1 MVRKK
6 NYLIVVVWILVV
18 AILGTTLYIGF
29 RRNSADLRQLMI
41 NEAERLMEVVSIS
54 AEAGIHALDEVENL
68 TAQRLFDNAY
78 LIERM
83 TRTQGSLLDSLN
95 QIAEQNNLHMINVL
109 DKDGA
114 FVKRSRP
121 PSQGNIGTDTK
132 HRPEVESVL
141 SGETGENII
150 GLTEGRYYK
159 GMRYGV
165 VVERQNGGAIVVN
178 TDSGDMLEFRK
189 TVGLGTLFREIGS
202 REGIQYIVLQDTLGI
217 VAASS
222 NVTKMTRVYDDP
234 FLIRAYRGGLGSRV
248 VKAAGGF
255 LEVVRPLV
263 VDDIHLGLLRIGL
276 STAEI
281 DGIRSR
287 ALKQF
292 FLLFAVSVISGIFV
306 LSFVILMQNYLIL
319 NAEHDRILSEVR
331 RMEEQTRRSERLASM
346 GQLAAGVAHE
356 IRNPLNSVSIITQ
369 RLKAEF
375 TSLEDREEYG
385 SLLTTVGKEISRI
398 STIVENFM
406 KYAKPPKLTLST
418 VSVEKIVSEVRN
430 VVEEKAKSEHVAV
443 VTEIE
448 PGLLCSCD
456 ADQMKQALLNI
467 VLNALDAAGENGSV
481 FIRAEMV
488 SGEITIRISDT
499 GPGIPKENLSKI
511 FDPYFTTKSTGTGL
525 GLSEVHRIV
534 TAHKGRITVGNTEG
548 GGAVF
553 EIYLR
558 KAQKN

>member
-1 MVRKK
+1 
-6 NYLIVVVWILVV
+6 
-18 AILGTTLYIGF
+18 ILGTTLYIGF

-54 AEAGIHALDEVENL
+54 AEAGIHALDEIGVIEQTL
-68 TAQRLFDNAY
+68 GSKVFD

-83 TRTQGSLLDSLN
+83 TRTQRSLLDSLN
-95 QIAEQNNLHMINVL
+95 LIAEQNDLHMINIL

-114 FVKRSRP
+114 SVKRSRP
-121 PSQGNIGTDTK
+121 QSHGNKEAETK

-141 SGETGENII
+141 SGETSENII

-165 VVERQNGGAIVVN
+165 VVERQTGGAIVVN

-202 REGIQYIVLQDTLGI
+202 REGVQYIVLQDTLGI

-234 FLIRAYRGGLGSRV
+234 FLIRAYHGGLGSRV
-248 VKAAGGF
+248 VEAAGGF

-319 NAEHDRILSEVR
+319 NDEHDRILSEVR
-331 RMEEQTRRSERLASM
+331 RMEEQTRRSERLSSM

-375 TSLEDREEYG
+375 TSSEDSEEYG
-385 SLLTTVGKEISRI
+385 SLLSTVGKEISRI
-398 STIVENFM
+398 SSIVENFM
-406 KYAKPPKLTLST
+406 KYARPPKLSLST
-418 VSVEKIVSEVRN
+418 VSVEKIASEVRN
-430 VVEEKAKSEHVAV
+430 VVEEKAKSEHVTI

-448 PGLLCSCD
+448 SGLLCSCD

-467 VLNALDAAGENGSV
+467 VLNALDAAGENGTV

-488 SGEITIRISDT
+488 SGEIIIRVTDT
-499 GPGIPKENLSKI
+499 GPGISMENLSKI
-511 FDPYFTTKSTGTGL
+511 FDPYFTTKDTGTGL

-534 TAHKGRITVGNTEG
+534 TAHKGRITVDNADEG
-548 GGAVF
+548 GVVF
-553 EIYLR
+553 SIWLGKVQRHRDTKEKY
-558 KAQKN
+558 